1 MFIFDT
7 IVAECTAPY
16 KSALS
21 IIRLS
26 GKDAKE
32 ILFKMVNKKDIK
44 SHLVNYGSIYIDKT
58 DKSTLIDKAIF
69 VYFDAAH
76 AYCGEDSVEFYVH
89 GSRIIVGQII
99 EACLKYGARL
109 AKGGEFSAK
118 AYYNGKL
125 NLTEAEAVNQVVNAR
140 TVRSKDFAVR
150 TLGGENTKDL
160 LQMKDTLN
168 LLSAQIEI
176 NIDYPEFDDDTNLIN
191 KTKELLPELIKT
203 ARKKQ
208 SNSRQSKYL
217 FNGVKVA
224 IVGEPNVGKST
235 LLNKILGEDKA
246 IVTNIPGTTRDIVE
260 GEKEINGIIYKF
272 FDTAGIRN
280 GAGIIESIGI
290 DKSRNICKTAD
301 IVMILLNQ
309 DQKAV
314 SVDDLGILPIIKDKP
329 LIKISTKRDIYGH
342 NTSADISISKDDE
355 SLDELYKII
364 QSNLSISDA
373 EEAGFVSTRDLDLLD
388 KFVDTLSSIEGD
400 LESQMTIDVIEVKI
414 IEASKML
421 DELLGN
427 DSTME
432 DIYTTI
438 FSNFCVGK

>member
-16 KSALS
+16 KSAVA
-21 IIRLS
+21 IVRIS
-26 GKDAKE
+26 GKEAKE
-32 ILFKMVNKKDIK
+32 ILFKMVRKKEVT
-44 SHLVNYGSIYIDKT
+44 SHVANYGGIYSDK
-58 DKSTLIDKAIF
+58 DKKETLIDRALYIF
-69 VYFDAAH
+69 FEAKH
-76 AYCGEDSVEFYVH
+76 AYCGEDTVEFYLH
-89 GSRIIVGQII
+89 GSRIIVGQVI
-99 EACLKYGARL
+99 ETALKYGARL

-140 TVRSKDFAVR
+140 TVRSKDFAIR

-160 LQMKDTLN
+160 ISMKEDLN
-168 LLSAQIEI
+168 LLSAQIEV
-176 NIDYPEFDDDTNLIN
+176 NIDYPEFDDDTDLIE
-191 KTKELLPELIKT
+191 KTRKMLPKLIAKAKE
-203 ARKKQ
+203 KQ
-208 SNSRQSKYL
+208 STSRQSKYL

-246 IVTNIPGTTRDIVE
+246 IVTDIPGTTRDIVE

-280 GAGIIESIGI
+280 DAGEIEKIGI
-290 DKSRNICKTAD
+290 KKSRDICKKAD
-301 IVMILLNQ
+301 IIMILLNRENKNSKI
-309 DQKAV
+309 DE
-314 SVDDLGILPIIKDKP
+314 LGIRKFVENKP
-329 LIKISTKRDIYGH
+329 TIVVSTKKDLYGK
-342 NTSADISISKDDE
+342 TSEADISVSKDDE
-355 SLDELYKII
+355 NLDQLFKII
-364 QSNLSISDA
+364 QDKLSISDY
-373 EEAGFVSTRDLDLLD
+373 EQAGFVSTRDINLLD
-388 KFVDTLSSIEGD
+388 KFVGVLNEIERDLQQSI
-400 LESQMTIDVIEVKI
+400 TIDVIEIKI
-414 IEASKML
+414 VEASKIL

-427 DSTME
+427 NSTME